1 MKKRK
6 NMKTMGTMGTS
17 HYDTQQL
24 SMTMASGPHISKGK
38 PSARDGHASCVFLNK
53 LIIFGGDRH
62 HMPFNDAFFLDLA
75 L

>member
-6 NMKTMGTMGTS
+6 NMKTMGNSNYET
-17 HYDTQQL
+17 HQL
-24 SMTMASGPHISKGK
+24 SMTMTSGPHISKGK

-53 LIIFGGDRH
+53 LIVFGGDRH